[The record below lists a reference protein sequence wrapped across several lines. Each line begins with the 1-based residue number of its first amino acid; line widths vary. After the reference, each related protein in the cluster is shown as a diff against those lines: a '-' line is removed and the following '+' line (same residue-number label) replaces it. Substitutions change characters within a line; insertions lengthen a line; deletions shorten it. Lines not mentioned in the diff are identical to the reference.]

1 MAAHIYISP
10 AVYSGAL
17 AWKRDLHCCCL
28 FVDGSGSN
36 VGGWKVREVFTCIS
50 LKAKDVEHFFV
61 SPPFEMLS
69 LRSLTLDL
77 YLLLSWIIWFVDV

>member
-1 MAAHIYISP
+1 
-10 AVYSGAL
+10 VYSGAL

-50 LKAKDVEHFFV
+50 LKAKDVEHIFK
-61 SPPFEMLS
+61 
-69 LRSLTLDL
+69 
-77 YLLLSWIIWFVDV
+77 YLLVIFVFLELLV